1 MNKIIINVG
10 RQIGSGG
17 HIIAE
22 KLAEDFGCKCYDRE
36 LLNLAAKE
44 SGFSEKFFE
53 QNDEQKGFFKSLFHT
68 HLPFLSDNNFSP
80 PDHYGTKPNHLL
92 LDCQPSLCSQGDKL
106 HAELPQYSHTPNI
119 S

>member
-53 QNDEQKGFFKSLFHT
+53 QNDEQKGFFKSLFHN
-68 HLPFLSDNNFSP
+68 HLPFLSDNNFYHNDSISSRAMPSRRLPTRATAYSWAEP
-80 PDHYGTKPNHLL
+80 PTM
-92 LDCQPSLCSQGDKL
+92 CFV
-106 HAELPQYSHTPNI
+106 TTRT
-119 S
+119 